1 VALISLC
8 IQVILDVL
16 KIYLIA
22 TTTDRHMLTAIGK
35 HRNAHTTASRKLSTP
50 GYLHRELGQGI
61 EPFIWVPKE
70 ERSVFVR
77 IKDKD

>member
-1 VALISLC
+1 MALISLC

-35 HRNAHTTASRKLSTP
+35 HCNAHTVASRKLSTP
-50 GYLHRELGQGI
+50 GYLHRELGPGM
-61 EPFIWVPKE
+61 EPFIWVHKWR
-70 ERSVFVR
+70 RSVFIH
-77 IKDKD
+77 IKDED